1 MLPVAVTVDVQLV
14 LCLDGEV
21 MSVELA
27 KKHSNSGDPAPRRP
41 DVDDMNCAT
50 RRSWLVVM
58 RARISHHG
66 CGEMDEGY
74 GHNDGDTPPL
84 ITVRFQNCGRPY
96 FPRLSKL
103 GIPQ

>member
-50 RRSWLVVM
+50 RRSWQVQH
-58 RARISHHG
+58 ASSYEGPNISPWMWG
-66 CGEMDEGY
+66 NG
-74 GHNDGDTPPL
+74 
-84 ITVRFQNCGRPY
+84 
-96 FPRLSKL
+96 
-103 GIPQ
+103 